1 MRVLP
6 ELGKPT
12 RTAKSTV
19 KGDAALS
26 QRINSQAQGLQK

>member
-19 KGDAALS
+19 KGAAALS
-26 QRINSQAQGLQK
+26 TKIDS